1 MAWSHSETHLLYVAE
16 KKRPKAE
23 SFFQSKAPEL
33 GASDEDTGHPKKED
47 APLKVGSP
55 RPGAGSGRRGG
66 RGADRAVPQGEQ
78 FAYHEDWGEAL
89 STRSVPVLCALDI
102 EGSSV
107 SVLEGIPEH
116 LSPGQVRM
124 GSSREL
130 EKRGFGGQ
138 WWVELPAPASPRRLS
153 GPPVTPVWCLWA
165 GGMSPSAWGCGTA
178 PTAGESPWGTPPHSQ
193 TPRPHGDT
201 PLCRQV
207 STLLRGPDGWE
218 MR

>member
-1 MAWSHSETHLLYVAE
+1 MAE

-33 GASDEDTGHPKKED
+33 GASDEDAGRPEKD
-47 APLKVGSP
+47 APLKVGFP
-55 RPGAGSGRRGG
+55 HPGAGGSQRGSH
-66 RGADRAVPQGEQ
+66 GADGAVPQGEQ
-78 FAYHEDWGEAL
+78 FVYREDWGETL

-107 SVLEGIPEH
+107 SVLEGVPEH

-124 GSSREL
+124 GSPGEL
-130 EKRGFGGQ
+130 EKGGFGGQ
-138 WWVELPAPASPRRLS
+138 WQGEPLVPASPCRLS
-153 GPPVTPVWCLWA
+153 GPLATPAWCLWA

-178 PTAGESPWGTPPHSQ
+178 PTAGESPRGTPSHSEA
-193 TPRPHGDT
+193 PRPRGDAF
-201 PLCRQV
+201 LCRQV
-207 STLLRGPDGWE
+207 SALLRGPDRRE